1 MTVLLYTS
9 DTGFSGV
16 DKIRV
21 VAKGVIDDN
30 YQFLD
35 LRLKVTK

>member
-1 MTVLLYTS
+1 VTVLLYTS
-9 DTGFSGV
+9 DKGFSGL

-21 VAKGVIDDN
+21 VAKGVVDDN

-35 LRLKVTK
+35 LRLKVAK